1 MFEIQRL
8 TLALFDAVR
17 GPSTPTYLGRR
28 VTRTRNC
35 AGTTSNRSETSS
47 PMQCR
52 HPPQAQIRLSGSTTS
67 SIRGRCFGREPRLIA
82 RGLAI
87 LFPVGASPS
96 SSAWMEAMAVSR
108 SSRARS
114 NWSGSVFSDLRPK
127 AACLKAAT
135 SFSSRSIRSS
145 YERCARPCSLS
156 RSPWTP
162 RAPGPQSASPSGQQR
177 HREDRRQP
185 TYPETTKS
193 RPDLPSE
200 SVVLSHRA
208 AAIRWSP
215 AFSSG
220 RHEPA
225 ANRGQRT
232 APRTGRGSESSGHP
246 VCRAK

>member
-1 MFEIQRL
+1 
-8 TLALFDAVR
+8 
-17 GPSTPTYLGRR
+17 
-28 VTRTRNC
+28 
-35 AGTTSNRSETSS
+35 
-47 PMQCR
+47 MQCR

-87 LFPVGASPS
+87 LFPVGASLHLSMDGSHGCFQS
-96 SSAWMEAMAVSR
+96 SSGQIELVGIGLLGFASEGGLLEGCDQLLKSLYPLVLRAMCSSLLAIAKSLDASR
-108 SSRARS
+108 
-114 NWSGSVFSDLRPK
+114 
-127 AACLKAAT
+127 T
-135 SFSSRSIRSS
+135 
-145 YERCARPCSLS
+145 
-156 RSPWTP
+156 
-162 RAPGPQSASPSGQQR
+162 GPQSASPSGQQR